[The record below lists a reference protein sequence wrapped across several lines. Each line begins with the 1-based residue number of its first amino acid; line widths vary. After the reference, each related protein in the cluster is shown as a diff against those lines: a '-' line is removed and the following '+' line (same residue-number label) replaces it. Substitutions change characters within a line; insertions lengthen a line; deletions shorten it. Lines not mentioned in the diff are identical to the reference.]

1 MHYKHRKVSLEE
13 NLTSA
18 RERLAKMESSLV
30 ELRKQEN
37 ISQQQ
42 LQDITKKLD
51 VVSERL
57 SRLRTTRQ
65 ARLGFLGSLLN
76 LTEIPPENQREI
88 SSLEVEASLLN
99 LEKSKYDRL
108 LKNLTHSIKI
118 HQEAVWPQRSRV
130 SGHERAVAR
139 KARREEKL
147 VELRVAAAAKAVAH
161 KAREEEKLAEL
172 RAAATGNVEQNR
184 KVGAS
189 VKRGIKKQPWCPY
202 CGGQLGQNPHA
213 DHIYPVSKGGRS
225 VPKNM
230 VYVCSN
236 CNALKRNLT
245 LSGFVRKYKLDRSAI
260 EYRLEELGKE
270 Y

>member
-13 NLTSA
+13 DLTSA

-30 ELRKQEN
+30 ELREQES

-57 SRLRTTRQ
+57 SRLRTTQQ
-65 ARLGFLGSLLN
+65 ARPGFFGSLLN

-88 SSLEVEASLLN
+88 RSLEVEASLLN
-99 LEKSKYDRL
+99 LEKRKYDRL
-108 LKNLTHSIKI
+108 LQNLTHSIKI

-130 SGHERAVAR
+130 SGLEKAVAR
-139 KARREEKL
+139 
-147 VELRVAAAAKAVAH
+147 

-172 RAAATGNVEQNR
+172 RAAAAGNVEQNR

-189 VKRGIKKQPWCPY
+189 VKRGIEKQPWCPY
-202 CGGQLGQNPHA
+202 CGGPLGENPHA

-245 LSGFVRKYKLDRSAI
+245 LSGFVKKYKLDRSTI
-260 EYRLEELGKE
+260 ENRLEELGKE

>member
-18 RERLAKMESSLV
+18 RERLAKMESSLLD
-30 ELRKQEN
+30 LRNQE
-37 ISQQQ
+37 STAPQK
-42 LQDITKKLD
+42 LQDIAKKLD
-51 VVSERL
+51 VVYERL
-57 SRLRTTRQ
+57 SRLSTTRQ
-65 ARLGFLGSLLN
+65 TRSGILGSVLGLK
-76 LTEIPPENQREI
+76 EIPPKIQREI
-88 SSLEVEASLLN
+88 LDLELRASILKM
-99 LEKSKYDRL
+99 EKDRIERL
-108 LKNLTHSIKI
+108 RDIINIKDLQVDI
-118 HQEAVWPQRSRV
+118 LRQRSRV
-130 SGHERAVAR
+130 STRERAVAR
-139 KARREEKL
+139 
-147 VELRVAAAAKAVAH
+147 

-202 CGGQLGQNPHA
+202 CGGPLGEDPHA

-230 VYVCSN
+230 VYVCSR
-236 CNALKRNLT
+236 CNALKRNMTLT
-245 LSGFVRKYKLDRSAI
+245 GFIKKYKLDRSAI
-260 EYRLEELGKE
+260 EYRLEELGKD